1 MFDANEK
8 IIVLYK
14 IFTFAHEFS
23 LNFKIHASDPTR
35 IEYKMHS
42 SRKIPITCNDPNRQ
56 NELLTSKMYENPIP
70 EFS

>member
-1 MFDANEK
+1 M
-8 IIVLYK
+8 LYK

-23 LNFKIHASDPTR
+23 LNFKIHARGRTR

-42 SRKIPITCNDPNRQ
+42 SRKIPITCEDLKGQND
-56 NELLTSKMYENPIP
+56 LLTRKMYENPIP